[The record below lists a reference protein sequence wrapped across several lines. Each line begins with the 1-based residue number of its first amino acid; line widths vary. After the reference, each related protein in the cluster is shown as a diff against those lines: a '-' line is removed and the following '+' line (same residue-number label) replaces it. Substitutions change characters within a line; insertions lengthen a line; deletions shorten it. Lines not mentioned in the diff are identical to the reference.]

1 MCQLNGLCDAKFLT
15 TIVSEIA
22 RIEFVSTVQCAL
34 GLRLLYTFVKTAGCL
49 DQNGCLLL
57 ASLLFRRVFNLMG
70 LRFVMPLFCK
80 ALVYFLRFFRRQRFN
95 NEQVDLI
102 F

>member
-1 MCQLNGLCDAKFLT
+1 MCHLNGFCDAKFYT
-15 TIVSEIA
+15 PIVSEIA

-49 DQNGCLLL
+49 NQNGCLLR
-57 ASLLFRRVFNLMG
+57 ASLLFRCVINLMG
-70 LRFVMPLFCK
+70 LRFVMLLFAK
-80 ALVYFLRFFRRQRFN
+80 ALVYFLRFFRQRFN